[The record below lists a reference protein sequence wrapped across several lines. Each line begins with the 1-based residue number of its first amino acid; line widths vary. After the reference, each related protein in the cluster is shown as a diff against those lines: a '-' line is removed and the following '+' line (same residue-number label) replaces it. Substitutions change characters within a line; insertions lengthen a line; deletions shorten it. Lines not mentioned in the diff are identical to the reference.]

1 MPVSS
6 ADPNAF
12 LAIGMQAAL
21 GTPQTAPAKLRFAKY
36 LSGSDVQASLD
47 VVDLR
52 EGGDGLDW
60 GYSYKKAQKAAG
72 QIVVNARPEIIG
84 QLLGVVLG
92 AATWDGGSAPAI
104 HTFHGG
110 HASFPWSTLFVQHP
124 GSTLPQMISD
134 VRFSGFT
141 IEGNPGEP
149 IKGTFP
155 FVAIVHG
162 ASFAALTPT
171 YASEEP
177 FLFQHSPTY
186 VLDGAGD
193 TTLQSFKVEAG
204 YGLEELQAQ
213 KVTLDEI
220 VVQNRDI
227 NVEITRRYEDAT
239 KWKAINM
246 GGGVAAT
253 TSVATGALRADQL
266 YGAAGTLRSLSLET
280 RLLSYRGLQLSE
292 LDPDGKTVI
301 ETLSAKALKGAT
313 HSLFGVLKNAHASAY
328 SS

>member
-21 GTPQTAPAKLRFAKY
+21 GTPQTTAAKLRFAKY
-36 LSGSDVQASLD
+36 LSGTDVMASLE

-60 GYSYKKAQKAAG
+60 GYSYKRAHKGAG
-72 QIVVNARPEIIG
+72 QIVVNARPEIMG
-84 QLLGVVLG
+84 QLLQSILG
-92 AATWDGGSAPAI
+92 AATWDAASAPAG
-104 HTFHGG
+104 HTFHTG
-110 HASFPWSTLFVQHP
+110 HASFPWSTLFAQHP
-124 GSTLPQMISD
+124 GSTLPQMLSD

-149 IKGTFP
+149 IKLTAP

-162 ASFAALTPT
+162 ASFAPLTPS

-177 FLFQHSPTY
+177 FLFHHTPTY

-193 TTLQSFKVEAG
+193 SALTSFKIEAG

-213 KVTLDEI
+213 RVTLDEI

-227 NVEITRRYEDAT
+227 SVEITRRYEDAT
-239 KWKAINM
+239 KWKAINT

-266 YGAAGTLRSLSLET
+266 YSSGVTLRSLSLEA
-280 RLLSYRGLQLSE
+280 RLLSYRGLVLSE

-313 HSLFGVLKNAHASAY
+313 HALFAVLKNAHASVYA
-328 SS
+328 S